1 MKFVPLSGNE
11 VYCYAI
17 IKEVNKKVSSKGG
30 VYLDL
35 NLSDAT
41 GTINAKLWD
50 YNEAVHDAYAA
61 GDIVKVGGVVTD
73 FNGAKQLRVSKIRH
87 THDGD
92 NVNMADLV
100 KTAEY
105 PPQKMYDELY
115 NLAGGFENRTL
126 KTIVTTLLE
135 DKKEKLLYYPAAYR
149 LHHAMLGG
157 LLYHT
162 LSVVRLC
169 QKVAEIYPTVDKELL
184 LSGAILHDIGKTDE
198 LEAATSGSSTG
209 YSIEGNL
216 IGHLAG
222 GAVLIATAAQ
232 KLGIYD
238 QPEIRLLMHMSLS
251 HHGIPEYGAAVYP
264 AFLEAEILSK
274 CDNLDATVYEFE
286 AETEKL
292 EKDGFSG
299 RVPFLDNRKV
309 YNHARKEQKGTKLF

>member
-1 MKFVPLSGNE
+1 MKFIPFAGNE
-11 VYCYAI
+11 VFCYAI
-17 IKEVNKKVSSKGG
+17 IKEANKKVSSKGG
-30 VYLDL
+30 AYLDL

-50 YNEAVHDAYAA
+50 YNEATHGEYAA
-61 GDIVKVGGVVTD
+61 GDIVKVAGVITD
-73 FNGAKQLRVSKIRH
+73 FNGAKQLRISQIRPIQ
-87 THDGD
+87 DSD
-92 NVNMADLV
+92 AVDMADLV

-105 PPQKMYDELY
+105 EPQKMYDELY
-115 NLAGGFENRTL
+115 TMASGFENATL
-126 KTIVTTLLE
+126 KTIVTALLD

-198 LEAATSGSSTG
+198 LEAATSGTSTG

-238 QPEIRLLMHMSLS
+238 KPEIRLLMHMSLS

-264 AFLEAEILSK
+264 AFLEAEILSQ
-274 CDNLDATVYEFE
+274 CDNLDATVFEFG